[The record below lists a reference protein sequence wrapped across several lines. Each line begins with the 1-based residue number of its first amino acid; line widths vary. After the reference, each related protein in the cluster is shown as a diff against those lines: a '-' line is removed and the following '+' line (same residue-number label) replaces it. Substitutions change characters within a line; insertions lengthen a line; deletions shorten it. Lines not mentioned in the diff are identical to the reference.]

1 MSKRILVADKL
12 PPLSEVVVAEL
23 EGGSLELLVREDYKD
38 DYWEWA
44 RVRNPYY
51 DRDFNKWLA
60 WDSEID
66 LEYSVTAWY
75 HLPKPGGDGDDTK
88 LKQVMKT
95 NGLLDESVSA
105 LKQAIAEQD
114 KTWLALLQ
122 ECAKLSDAMGLD
134 DGDWVEA
141 GDETLMEQFDPWVV
155 IRQATEALTAIKGV
169 RIDE

>member
-1 MSKRILVADKL
+1 MSKRILVADEL
-12 PPLSEVVVAEL
+12 PPLYEVVVVEFADSDMCFMERV
-23 EGGSLELLVREDYKD
+23 EGDSGWL
-38 DYWEWA
+38 WA
-44 RVRNPYY
+44 IPNNVYY
-51 DRDFNKWLA
+51 DQESRKWMTSNSDVED
-60 WDSEID
+60 WKSI
-66 LEYSVTAWY
+66 VAWY
-75 HLPKPGGDGDDTK
+75 HLPKPGSDGDDTK